1 MKNYSKNNI
10 QNDKTEQLREI
21 LKNRVIFLDG
31 AMGTMI
37 QALELSEKDF
47 CGNLFNNHNIELKGN
62 NDILSITQPEIIKNI
77 HKSE

>member
-62 NDILSITQPEIIKNI
+62 NSTNCFVISGLIFSFCP
-77 HKSE
+77 